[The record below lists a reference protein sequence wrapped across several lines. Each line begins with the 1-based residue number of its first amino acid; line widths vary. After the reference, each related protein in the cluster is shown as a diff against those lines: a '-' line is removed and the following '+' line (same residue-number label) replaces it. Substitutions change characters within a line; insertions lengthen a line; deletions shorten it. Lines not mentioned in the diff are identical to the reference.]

1 MGVFC
6 RNAMRIRRAIRHK
19 RIRGSF
25 MAIAV
30 GLPCGGSMICGT
42 RKGLGTSKEGV
53 LKF

>member
-1 MGVFC
+1 MGYS
-6 RNAMRIRRAIRHK
+6 AGMRCGLGGPSGTRGS
-19 RIRGSF
+19 RGSF

-42 RKGLGTSKEGV
+42 REGLGTSKEGV